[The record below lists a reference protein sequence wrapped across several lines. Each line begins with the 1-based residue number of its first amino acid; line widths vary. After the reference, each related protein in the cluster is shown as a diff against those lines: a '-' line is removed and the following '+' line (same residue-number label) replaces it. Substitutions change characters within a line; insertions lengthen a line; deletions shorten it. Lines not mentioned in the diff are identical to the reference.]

1 MRLPISTKQSYWFIP
16 ELFDWKESGTVA
28 QLLSCH
34 VASQVPKEW
43 MIRSLSVGR
52 GVGSP

>member
-1 MRLPISTKQSYWFIP
+1 MQLPISTKQSYWLVP

-28 QLLSCH
+28 QLLSCC
-34 VASQVPKEW
+34 VASQVTKEW
-43 MIRSLSVGR
+43 MIRSLSVGG